1 MEVRRPALSL
11 TVVPGVAPSS
21 RDPGY
26 ERGPGP
32 ARRLHGTLAS
42 EKRLARR
49 WPGFVGCG
57 PPAAPHGSAS
67 SRGSRLNRAP
77 KRPTTRHVPECARR
91 PHGCACWARPPLQ
104 QRSAPCDTATPAVG
118 KCGHTTAGGGGPSR
132 ACAPAHLYPGGISR
146 GCICA
151 PAPVLPPPHARR
163 CAGRRPRAF
172 SCGGRLQGSLGGA
185 TAPARAHLGRPR
197 TLVVRV
203 RRRARAR

>member
-104 QRSAPCDTATPAVG
+104 QRSAPCDTATRAVG
-118 KCGHTTAGGGGPSR
+118 MCGHPTAGGGGGR
-132 ACAPAHLYPGGISR
+132 A
-146 GCICA
+146 
-151 PAPVLPPPHARR
+151 
-163 CAGRRPRAF
+163 
-172 SCGGRLQGSLGGA
+172 
-185 TAPARAHLGRPR
+185 ARAHLRTCIPAVFRAAVFAPPRLCCHLRTHAVARGGAHARFRAEGDCKARLAAPPRPR
-197 TLVVRV
+197 ARTSGV
-203 RRRARAR
+203 RAR